1 MYRCRQAVS
10 KTSSYVEQ
18 LLQRRRPSGGA
29 TFTQVAANLLNASR
43 SYTHGKVITSKEAAL
58 IGLPVTHLPRCDNLW
73 QAYWRLYCLQ
83 ASPLAAR
90 RAAVRGEACLSSCG
104 TESGELSLMG
114 S

>member
-73 QAYWRLYCLQ
+73 EAYWRLYCLQ
-83 ASPLAAR
+83 ASPLQQGER
-90 RAAVRGEACLSSCG
+90 LFEGKRVSPRAGLNPVS
-104 TESGELSLMG
+104 
-114 S
+114 